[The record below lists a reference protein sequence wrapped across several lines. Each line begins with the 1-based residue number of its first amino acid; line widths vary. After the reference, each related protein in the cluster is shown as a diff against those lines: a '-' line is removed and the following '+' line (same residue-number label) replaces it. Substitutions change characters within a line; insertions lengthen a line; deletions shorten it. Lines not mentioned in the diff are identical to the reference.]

1 MLAELL
7 TQVAVVIVVLLVGFV
22 PLCIGRHRFRRT
34 RREWRDRMRE
44 SAPVAGVVL
53 VVLLANR
60 FTRQHL
66 PDLSWAIDWN
76 LTPTFYAIE
85 GEAIVWFQQFASPP
99 VTRYFSFVYIYGYVF
114 ILIFPVIAYFA
125 LSDTRPLRE
134 LLSAYALNYLLGLFL
149 YLLVIAYGPRNIMPT
164 EIGTVLYDFRPQYQ
178 YLTGEV
184 NHNTNVFPSL
194 HTSLSAT
201 IAIFAYRTREEY
213 PIWFAV
219 AVPLAASIAIST
231 MYLGIHWAIDVVAG
245 ILLATFTVYAADR
258 LVGRWSL
265 SEDFGLE
272 VDEYAARLRRLTGT
286 NAPVDPSPSAEDDEY
301 GDADDGADVESPS
314 NDEPPTGRRSEET

>member
-7 TQVAVVIVVLLVGFV
+7 TQVTIVIVVLLAGFV
-22 PLCIGRHRFRRT
+22 PLCIGRRRLRTT
-34 RREWRDRMRE
+34 RREWRGRVRE
-44 SAPVAGVVL
+44 AAPVASVVL

-60 FTRQHL
+60 FTRQRL
-66 PDLSWAIDWN
+66 PEISWAIDWN

-85 GEAIVWFQQFASPP
+85 GEAVIWFQTFASPQL
-99 VTRYFSFVYIYGYVF
+99 TQYFSFVYIYGYVF
-114 ILIFPVIAYFA
+114 ILAFPVIAYFA
-125 LSDTRPLRE
+125 LPDTRPLRE
-134 LLSAYALNYLLGLFL
+134 LLSAYALNYLIGLFL

-164 EIGTVLYDFRPQYQ
+164 AIETVLYDFRPQYQ
-178 YLTGEV
+178 YLTREV

-219 AVPLAASIAIST
+219 AVPLAVSIAIST

-245 ILLATFTVYAADR
+245 IALAVGTVYGADR

-265 SEDFGLE
+265 AEDFGIE
-272 VDEYAARLRRLTGT
+272 VDAYVARARRLAGAS
-286 NAPVDPSPSAEDDEY
+286 APADPSPSAEDDEY
-301 GDADDGADVESPS
+301 GEADGADVEGPS
-314 NDEPPTGRRSEET
+314 SDEPSTGRRS

>member
-7 TQVAVVIVVLLVGFV
+7 TQVAVVIAVLLVGFV
-22 PLCIGRHRFRRT
+22 PLCIGRRRLRAT

-44 SAPVAGVVL
+44 SAPVASVVL

-85 GEAIVWFQQFASPP
+85 GEAIIWFQQFASPT
-99 VTRYFSFVYIYGYVF
+99 VTQYFSFVYIYGYVF

-149 YLLVIAYGPRNIMPT
+149 YLLVIAYGPRNIMPGQENT
-164 EIGTVLYDFRPQYQ
+164 CSTTTAPSTRRVNWRPATVTTAIRELRRTCLQITVRSRSPFARAVRTYGAFSSRSIDERSRRA
-178 YLTGEV
+178 TSAAEAV
-184 NHNTNVFPSL
+184 PSV
-194 HTSLSAT
+194 
-201 IAIFAYRTREEY
+201 IVGRTRNHS
-213 PIWFAV
+213 V
-219 AVPLAASIAIST
+219 SRLKSGASG
-231 MYLGIHWAIDVVAG
+231 GI
-245 ILLATFTVYAADR
+245 TR
-258 LVGRWSL
+258 NQPR
-265 SEDFGLE
+265 
-272 VDEYAARLRRLTGT
+272 
-286 NAPVDPSPSAEDDEY
+286 
-301 GDADDGADVESPS
+301 
-314 NDEPPTGRRSEET
+314 

>member
-7 TQVAVVIVVLLVGFV
+7 TQVTAIIVVLLVGFV
-22 PLCIGRHRFRRT
+22 PVCIGRRRLRAT

-44 SAPVAGVVL
+44 AAPVAGVVL

-60 FTRQHL
+60 FTRQRL
-66 PDLSWAIDWN
+66 PDISWAIDWN

-85 GEAIVWFQQFASPP
+85 GEAIIWFQQFASPL
-99 VTRYFSFVYIYGYVF
+99 VTQYFSFVYIYGYVF
-114 ILIFPVIAYFA
+114 ILVFPVIAYFA

-134 LLSAYALNYLLGLFL
+134 LLSAYALNYLIGLFL

-164 EIGTVLYDFRPQYQ
+164 AIETVLYDFRPQYQ
-178 YLTGEV
+178 YLTQEV

-201 IAIFAYRTREEY
+201 IAIFAYRTRDEY

-219 AVPLAASIAIST
+219 AVPLAASIAVST

-245 ILLATFTVYAADR
+245 IALAVGTVYAADR
-258 LVGRWSL
+258 FVGRWSL
-265 SEDFGLE
+265 SEDFGIE
-272 VDEYAARLRRLTGT
+272 IDEYVDRIRRTAGMRT
-286 NAPVDPSPSAEDDEY
+286 PADPSPSADDEY
-301 GDADDGADVESPS
+301 GEADGTDVEDPS
-314 NDEPPTGRRSEET
+314 SDEPSTGQRS

>member
-7 TQVAVVIVVLLVGFV
+7 TQVAVVIAVLLVGFV
-22 PLCIGRHRFRRT
+22 PLCIGRRRLRAT
-34 RREWRDRMRE
+34 RREWRGRMRE
-44 SAPVAGVVL
+44 SAPLASGGL

-60 FTRQHL
+60 FPRQHL

-85 GEAIVWFQQFASPP
+85 GEAIIWFQQFASPT
-99 VTRYFSFVYIYGYVF
+99 VTQYFSFVYIYGYVF

-219 AVPLAASIAIST
+219 AVPLAASIVIST

-245 ILLATFTVYAADR
+245 ILLAAFTVYAADR

-265 SEDFGLE
+265 SEDFGIE
-272 VDEYAARLRRLTGT
+272 VDEYAARIRRVAGT
-286 NAPVDPSPSAEDDEY
+286 SAPTDPSPSAEDDEY
-301 GDADDGADVESPS
+301 GETDGTDVESPS
-314 NDEPPTGRRSEET
+314 SDEPSTSRRS

>member
-7 TQVAVVIVVLLVGFV
+7 TQVTVIIVVLLVGFV
-22 PLCIGRHRFRRT
+22 PVCIGRRRLRAT
-34 RREWRDRMRE
+34 RHEWRDRMRE
-44 SAPVAGVVL
+44 AAPVAGMVL

-60 FTRQHL
+60 FTRQRL
-66 PDLSWAIDWN
+66 PDISWAIDWN

-85 GEAIVWFQQFASPP
+85 GEAIIWFQQFASPP
-99 VTRYFSFVYIYGYVF
+99 VTQYFSFVYIYGYVF
-114 ILIFPVIAYFA
+114 ILVFPVIAYFA

-134 LLSAYALNYLLGLFL
+134 LLSAYALNYLIGLFL

-164 EIGTVLYDFRPQYQ
+164 AIETVLYDFRPQYQ
-178 YLTGEV
+178 YLTQEV

-201 IAIFAYRTREEY
+201 IAIFAYRTRDEY

-219 AVPLAASIAIST
+219 AAPLAASIAVST

-245 ILLATFTVYAADR
+245 ITLAVGTVYAADR

-265 SEDFGLE
+265 AEDFGIE
-272 VDEYAARLRRLTGT
+272 VDEYAARIRRIAGT
-286 NAPVDPSPSAEDDEY
+286 SAPTDPPSPAEDDEY
-301 GDADDGADVESPS
+301 GEADGADVEGPS
-314 NDEPPTGRRSEET
+314 SDEPSTGRRS